1 MKTRKNEVVKTEIEI
16 FFFFV
21 ILLNLENIFTISY
34 NQPLIKL

>member
-16 FFFFV
+16 FSFFV
-21 ILLNLENIFTISY
+21 ILFNLENIFTISY